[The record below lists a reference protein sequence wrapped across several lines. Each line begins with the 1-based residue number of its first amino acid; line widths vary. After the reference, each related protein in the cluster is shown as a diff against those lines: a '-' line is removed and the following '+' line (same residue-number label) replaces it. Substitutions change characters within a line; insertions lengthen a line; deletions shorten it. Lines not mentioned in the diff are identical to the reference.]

1 MPADHHSAAA
11 AALAIPPSSSPSTS
25 PATSRSP
32 SPSAAIPPSDPPAWA
47 RRSSS
52 TRRLSRPYSLH
63 RTVSHSSEPFY
74 LRAIRTATSLA
85 LRARTL
91 FLSLTPLYRVLVVL
105 AGLVLLGLGITAAIF
120 SHSIFTALGPVAKS
134 WRALPYHSGALII
147 FLLICLTGFPPII
160 GYSSAVTLAG
170 FVYGFPLGWPI
181 AASATVIGSA
191 AAFVAS
197 RGVLGAYVHAL
208 VGRDRR
214 FVALGQVLRRDGI
227 KVLTAIRFCPLPY
240 SLSNGF
246 LATIPSVSVGSFAA
260 GTLFST
266 PKLLVHVFIG
276 SRLAKLAEEG
286 DTMSAGDKAINY
298 AGMLFGGLVGTAVGL
313 IIYRRT
319 MARAA
324 ELEAEALAAA
334 QGEDG
339 GVLLAAEGYEDT
351 EESLLMRS
359 GAEADAAA
367 LMDEDDISLWGEDNG
382 YTDGWDEEQ
391 GGDKTGK

>member
-11 AALAIPPSSSPSTS
+11 ALAIPASSPSTS
-25 PATSRSP
+25 PAPSRSP
-32 SPSAAIPPSDPPAWA
+32 SPSALPHPDPPVWA

-63 RTVSHSSEPFY
+63 RTTSHSTEPIY
-74 LRAIRTATSLA
+74 LRAIRTATTLA
-85 LRARTL
+85 LRAQTL
-91 FLSLTPLYRVLVVL
+91 FLSLTPLYRALVVL
-105 AGLVLLGLGITAAIF
+105 AGIVLLGLGITAAIY
-120 SHSIFTALGPVAKS
+120 SHAIYTALGPVAKS
-134 WRALPYHSGALII
+134 WRALPYHTGALII

-181 AASATVIGSA
+181 AASATVLGSA
-191 AAFVAS
+191 AAFIAS
-197 RGVLGAYVHAL
+197 RGVLGGYVHAL
-208 VGRDRR
+208 VGKDKR

-246 LATIPSVSVGSFAA
+246 LATIPSVGVGSFAA
-260 GTLFST
+260 GTLLST

-298 AGMLFGGLVGTAVGL
+298 ASMAFGGLVGTAVGL

-324 ELEAEALAAA
+324 ELEAEAALAA
-334 QGEDG
+334 QGEE
-339 GVLLAAEGYEDT
+339 GVVAGEGYEDT

-391 GGDKTGK
+391 GVDKTVAK